1 VRVVRRKLSGLITT
15 LLAVSLGAFFL
26 TSLLPGDPAVALLG
40 QNGVTAQAVAAVRR
54 ELGLDHSLPDRYL
67 IWLDHVLHG
76 NLGFSLVQQ
85 QSVSSLLRSHLP
97 VTIELVVLSLILSLL
112 VAIPIGI
119 FTAYRAGRPVDQVL
133 STLTFVGL
141 AVPSFVVAVILILL
155 FAVDFRLVPASGWTP
170 LTANPVENLR
180 TAILPAVALAL
191 PQVAIF
197 ARVLRS
203 DMVTTLQQDYIW
215 MARSKG
221 LSTWRVLLV
230 HAFRPSSLPLLTVTG
245 LQVGFLLGGT
255 VIVEN
260 IFSLPGI
267 GQLLVTSISSR
278 DLIVVQGVTL
288 FIAASFV
295 LVNFAVDMLYSSL
308 DPRIR
313 RDRSIAYS

>member
-1 VRVVRRKLSGLITT
+1 M
-15 LLAVSLGAFFL
+15 
-26 TSLLPGDPAVALLG
+26 ALLG
-40 QNGVTAQAVAAVRR
+40 QSGVTPQAVAAVRKQ
-54 ELGLDHSLPDRYL
+54 LGLSHALPDRYW
-67 IWLDHVLHG
+67 IWLTHVVHG
-76 NLGFSLVQQ
+76 DLGFSLVQQ
-85 QSVSSLLRSHLP
+85 ESVSSLLRTHLP
-97 VTIELVVLSLILSLL
+97 VTIELVILSLILSLL

-119 FTAYRAGRPVDQVL
+119 FTAYRAGTTTDQFL

-141 AVPSFVVAVILILL
+141 AVPSFVVAVILILV
-155 FAVDFRLVPASGWTP
+155 FAVDFHVLPASGWTP
-170 LTANPVENLR
+170 LTASPVENLR
-180 TAILPAVALAL
+180 SAILPSVALAL

-203 DMVTTLQQDYIW
+203 DMVATLQQDFIW

-221 LSTWRVLLV
+221 LSTWRVLVV
-230 HAFRPSSLPLLTVTG
+230 HAFRPSSLPLVTVTG

-260 IFSLPGI
+260 LFSLPGI

-288 FIAASFV
+288 FVAAAFV
-295 LVNFAVDMLYSSL
+295 IVNFAVDMLYSSL

-313 RDRSIAYS
+313 RDRSLAHS